1 MQKAISD
8 KIQIGQTLNP
18 ANDYGAILSIND
30 DGTLENLMSKVDK
43 VGKFLGTGKADEDL
57 SRYYPN
63 ILPIIRQ
70 SQIAGELPRKSYAS
84 ITYSDKKQLE
94 FVIDLTAGT
103 YTNYSTMEICI
114 PIQFTKKL
122 VKTAQLDANMIPVNN
137 FLGIG
142 LQILI

>member
-1 MQKAISD
+1 M
-8 KIQIGQTLNP
+8 
-18 ANDYGAILSIND
+18 
-30 DGTLENLMSKVDK
+30 
-43 VGKFLGTGKADEDL
+43 

-63 ILPIIRQ
+63 ILPITRQ

-94 FVIDLTAGT
+94 FVIDLTTGT

-114 PIQFTKKL
+114 PIQFTKKS
-122 VKTAQLDANMIPVNN
+122 VKTAQLDANMITVN

-142 LQILI
+142 LQILM